1 MPKGLEPLPIF
12 KPSDPRDQLYG
23 EDGKLKPLSTKEYPM
38 PEKPEMEKISVGIEE
53 TKDALKFFVAIANSF
68 VMSWKDGLSLSDIV
82 NFGKPAM
89 LLIPFLAG
97 AKYIPTEI
105 IDIDEAEFSELL
117 TVVKNELDLEDEKA
131 AQIVNAVLEIIKQ
144 IRTIVGVAT
153 SEQKQEG

>member
-1 MPKGLEPLPIF
+1 
-12 KPSDPRDQLYG
+12 
-23 EDGKLKPLSTKEYPM
+23 
-38 PEKPEMEKISVGIEE
+38 MEKISVGIEE

-82 NFGKPAM
+82 NFGRPAM

-117 TVVKNELDLEDEKA
+117 AVVKNELDLEDEKA
-131 AQIVNAVLEIIKQ
+131 AEIVNAVLEIIKQ